1 MAFYPYKGSWWSVSV
16 ALPLIMLLLALLI
29 ALVLELLGVRL

>member
-1 MAFYPYKGSWWSVSV
+1 MLFFPYKGSWWSVSV

-29 ALVLELLGVRL
+29 ALVFKFLGG